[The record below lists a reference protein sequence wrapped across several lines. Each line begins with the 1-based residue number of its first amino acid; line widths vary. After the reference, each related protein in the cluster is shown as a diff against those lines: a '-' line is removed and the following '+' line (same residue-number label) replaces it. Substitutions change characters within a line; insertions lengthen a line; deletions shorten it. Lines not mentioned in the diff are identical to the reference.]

1 LLERSGGKN
10 VGWSALLGGADIDC
24 DVFDPWIIEQAPT
37 KVKHLAIA
45 VCGNK
50 VPRLDRS
57 NWSSTHLK
65 REITA
70 IVTVGID
77 LANTV
82 IAGLGQDIDVR
93 LLKLEWPDAVIPGI
107 SPQ

>member
-1 LLERSGGKN
+1 M
-10 VGWSALLGGADIDC
+10 
-24 DVFDPWIIEQAPT
+24 
-37 KVKHLAIA
+37 
-45 VCGNK
+45 
-50 VPRLDRS
+50 
-57 NWSSTHLK
+57 
-65 REITA
+65 A

-93 LLKLEWPDAVIPGI
+93 LLKLEWPDAVTPGI